1 MHPLEGAQGTPAVSI
16 PSSTGQIDHAV
27 PPAHIAHEYSGKLAP
42 NPTACPAASDSE
54 HSRAESDQKQ
64 RRWGMPF
71 TLRAPMLDA

>member
-1 MHPLEGAQGTPAVSI
+1 MHPLEAAQGTPAVSI

-64 RRWGMPF
+64 RRWGRPF
-71 TLRAPMLDA
+71 TLRTPMLDA